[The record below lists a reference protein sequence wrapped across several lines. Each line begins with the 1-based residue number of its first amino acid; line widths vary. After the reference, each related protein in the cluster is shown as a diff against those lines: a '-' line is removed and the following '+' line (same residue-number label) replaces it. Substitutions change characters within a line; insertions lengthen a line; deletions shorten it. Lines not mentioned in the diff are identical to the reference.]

1 MFAIIGI
8 VIVFGSVVGGYLM
21 EHGNLKVLIQPA
33 ELVVI
38 GGASIGT
45 VLIANPLHILKQIA
59 AGLAGVFGGSKFTKQ
74 RYLDSLKMMYE
85 LLNKA
90 RREGLMALE
99 ADVEDPSKSTI
110 LSKYPGFVKDHH
122 VRDFF
127 CDTMRMAVS
136 GVEAFDLDQL
146 LDLDMEVHHHGTSL
160 PVASLSSMADALPG
174 LGIVAAVLGVV
185 ITMGALGGPP
195 EEIGHKVAAALVGT
209 FLGILLCYGLVG
221 PIAANMTKATE
232 EEHAFLYVMRVLMV
246 SFLKGT
252 APIMAVEM
260 ARRAVPGHVR
270 PSFRELESACRN
282 KAADAALTQN
292 PAEGTPEAPV
302 GAPAEPASA
311 SS

>member
-8 VIVFGSVVGGYLM
+8 VVVFGSVLGGYLM
-21 EHGNLKVLIQPA
+21 EHGNIRVLIQPA

-45 VLIANPLHILKQIA
+45 VLIANPLHILKQIV
-59 AGLAGVFGGSKFTKQ
+59 GGVAGVFGGSKFTKQ

-99 ADVEDPSKSTI
+99 SDVEDPAKSPI
-110 LSKYPGFVKDHH
+110 FSKYPAFLKDHH
-122 VRDFF
+122 VRDYF
-127 CDTMRMAVS
+127 CDTMRMAIS

-146 LDLDMEVHHHGTSL
+146 LDLDMEVHHQQSGL

-221 PIAANMTKATE
+221 PLAASMQKATDDE
-232 EEHAFLYVMRVLMV
+232 GAFLHVLRVVMI

-252 APIMAVEM
+252 APIMAVEF
-260 ARRAVPGHVR
+260 ARRAIPGHVR
-270 PSFRELESACRN
+270 PGFLEVEKYCKKSAE
-282 KAADAALTQN
+282 AAPAA
-292 PAEGTPEAPV
+292 GEA
-302 GAPAEPASA
+302 APAEPAAPAAASA
-311 SS
+311 SA

>member
-8 VIVFGSVVGGYLM
+8 IVVFGSVLGGYLM
-21 EHGNLKVLIQPA
+21 EHGNVRVLIQPA

-38 GGASIGT
+38 GGAAIGT
-45 VLIANPLHILKQIA
+45 VLIANPLHILKQIM
-59 AGLAGVFGGSKFTKQ
+59 GGVIGVFGGSKFTKQ

-99 ADVEDPSKSTI
+99 GDVEDPAKSPI
-110 LSKYPGFVKDHH
+110 LSKYPAFIKDHH
-122 VRDFF
+122 VRDYF
-127 CDTMRMAVS
+127 CDTMRMAIS

-146 LDLDMEVHHHGTSL
+146 LDLDMEVHHHGASL
-160 PVASLSSMADALPG
+160 PIASLSSMADSLPG

-221 PIAANMTKATE
+221 PLAASMQKSSDDEGAYL
-232 EEHAFLYVMRVLMV
+232 HVLRVVMI

-252 APIMAVEM
+252 APIMAVEF
-260 ARRAVPGHVR
+260 ARRAIPGHVR
-270 PSFRELESACRN
+270 PGFLEVEKHC
-282 KAADAALTQN
+282 KGGGDAA
-292 PAEGTPEAPV
+292 PAGGTAEAP
-302 GAPAEPASA
+302 AAASA
-311 SS
+311 SA

>member
-8 VIVFGSVVGGYLM
+8 VIVFGSVIGGYLM
-21 EHGNLKVLIQPA
+21 EHGNIRVLVQPA

-38 GGASIGT
+38 GGAAIGT
-45 VLIANPLHILKQIA
+45 VLIANPLHILKQIV
-59 AGLAGVFGGSKFTKQ
+59 GGVAGVFGGSKFTKQ
-74 RYLDSLKMMYE
+74 RYLESLKMIYE

-99 ADVEDPSKSTI
+99 ADVEDPAKSPI
-110 LSKYPGFVKDHH
+110 LAKYPAFLKDHH
-122 VRDFF
+122 IRDYL
-127 CDTMRMAVS
+127 CDTMRMAIT

-146 LDLDMEVHHHGTSL
+146 LDLDMEVHHHGASL

-221 PIAANMTKATE
+221 PLAASMQKNTE
-232 EEHAFLYVMRVLMV
+232 EEGAFLHVLRVAMI

-252 APIMAVEM
+252 APIMAVEF
-260 ARRAVPGHVR
+260 ARRAIPGHVR
-270 PSFRELESACRN
+270 PSFLEVEKHCKGGGAAAPADAPP
-282 KAADAALTQN
+282 AADAA
-292 PAEGTPEAPV
+292 
-302 GAPAEPASA
+302 ASA
-311 SS
+311 SA